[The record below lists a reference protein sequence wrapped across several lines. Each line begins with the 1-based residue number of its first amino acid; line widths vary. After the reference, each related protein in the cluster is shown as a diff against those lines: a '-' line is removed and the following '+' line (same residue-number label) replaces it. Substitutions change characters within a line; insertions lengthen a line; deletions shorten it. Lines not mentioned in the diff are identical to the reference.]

1 MRDGH
6 VIANVRTVLGGDQ
19 VILIAEDGS
28 RSSIPLRFV
37 QRIQRGTSAIQDE
50 NKALEAPVE
59 NVALLPQDT
68 EVSKTPDVEVEE
80 PARPAGSYFYLGLLP
95 GYSDAY
101 RSDSLAVKGGAVLWN
116 LLELRLLSLCV
127 LFAHRQSFSNSTKG
141 RLRLGFNE
149 LAVSQLGV
157 GVAGLF
163 YLQKQEQDTLLDP
176 RNPTKSLQVSEFRKL
191 RTAYSIGLVSALV
204 ADATL
209 SFYLPKIEASISASY
224 ARNDESLKLAFVFNY

>member
-1 MRDGH
+1 MRDGR

-116 LLELRLLSLCV
+116 LLELRLLYFCI
-127 LFAHRQSFSNSTKG
+127 LFTHRQQFAYSTNG
-141 RLRLGFNE
+141 RLQIMLESGA
-149 LAVSQLGV
+149 LAQLGV
-157 GVAGLF
+157 TGQF
-163 YLQKQEQDTLLDP
+163 YLQKQAQDTLLDP